1 MAAFFSVFSAIPQQ
15 PVSSPSYHFAGSA
28 AWVRERGS
36 RQIFLFSAARVA
48 SVRRGGAFGYSLRRH
63 HVTIRQLPDT
73 LINQIAAGEVIERPA
88 SVVKE
93 LVENAIDAG
102 ARRIDI
108 DLEEGGVRLI
118 RVRDDGGGIAPEQLA
133 LAVQRHATSKIAS
146 LDDLE
151 AVGTLGFRGE
161 ALPSIAS
168 VSRFSIGSRRGDD
181 AHGTVLAVDGGRV
194 GEPAP
199 KQQAAGTTVEVRD
212 LFYNVPARRKFLRAE
227 RTELGHIEEW
237 LRQLAL
243 ARPDVELRVSHNGKP
258 LRRYKHEGSGL
269 FSGER
274 LNETLGEEFL
284 KHALMIEREGPL
296 STDSGS
302 QIRLRGWIA
311 QPAYSRASAD
321 QQYLFVNGRAVRDR
335 SVAHAVKQAYAD
347 VLFHGRQ
354 PAYVLFLEVDPRR
367 VDVNV
372 HPAKHEVRFR
382 DARAIHDFVYR
393 TLHAALA
400 ETRAGADVGLEPGIA
415 ADAGHALADRAMF
428 ASATQPQS
436 QWNRPMPQSGL
447 GLRVDEARAA
457 YAALYAG
464 PPATGPQPALRP
476 LPEAQE
482 GEVPPLG
489 YAIAQLHGIYI
500 LSETADGL
508 IVVDM
513 HAAHER
519 IGYEKLKSAH
529 DGIGLRTQPLLVP
542 QTVAVS
548 EREAATAEREAQT
561 LAALG
566 FEVDRGG
573 PQSLILRG
581 VPALLADGDIE
592 ALLRDVIAD
601 LAEHGESRRV
611 AGARDE
617 LLATMACHGAVRA
630 NRRLSLPEMNAL
642 LREMEVTE
650 RSGQCNHGRPT
661 WAKFSLGEIDRWFLR
676 GR

>member
-1 MAAFFSVFSAIPQQ
+1 
-15 PVSSPSYHFAGSA
+15 VS
-28 AWVRERGS
+28 
-36 RQIFLFSAARVA
+36 
-48 SVRRGGAFGYSLRRH
+48 
-63 HVTIRQLPDT
+63 IRQLPDT
-73 LINQIAAGEVIERPA
+73 LVNQIAAGEVIERPA

-93 LVENAIDAG
+93 LVENALDAG
-102 ARRIDI
+102 AKRIEI

-118 RVRDDGGGIAPEQLA
+118 RVRDDGGGIESDELP
-133 LAVQRHATSKIAS
+133 LAVSRHATSKITS

-151 AVGTLGFRGE
+151 AVATLGFRGE

-168 VSRFSIGSRRGDD
+168 VSRFTLASRRTDD
-181 AHGTVLAVDGGRV
+181 ERGSALQVDGGRV
-194 GEPAP
+194 GEIAP
-199 KQQAAGTTVEVRD
+199 KAQAYGTTVEVRD

-258 LRRYKHEGSGL
+258 LRRYKPDGQNPL
-269 FSGER
+269 FSGDR
-274 LNETLGEEFL
+274 LAETLGEEFL
-284 KHALMIEREGPL
+284 QHALQVERTATMGEGGSALRL
-296 STDSGS
+296 S
-302 QIRLRGWIA
+302 GWIA

-321 QQYLFVNGRAVRDR
+321 QQYLYVNGRAVRDR

-382 DARAIHDFVYR
+382 DARLIHDFVYR
-393 TLHAALA
+393 TLQAVLA
-400 ETRAGADVGLEPGIA
+400 ETRAGVEAGL
-415 ADAGHALADRAMF
+415 
-428 ASATQPQS
+428 ASAQGEHRGDQVRAAYPPAGATAWQ
-436 QWNRPMPQSGL
+436 RPITQSGL
-447 GLRVDEARAA
+447 GLRVEETRAA
-457 YAALYAG
+457 YAALYGGGALPSSG
-464 PPATGPQPALRP
+464 ALAAAAPFAVSPSSDDAQPTRVPLAPP
-476 LPEAQE
+476 QE
-482 GEVPPLG
+482 GEVPALG

-500 LSETADGL
+500 LSECADGL

-529 DGIGLRTQPLLVP
+529 DHEGLRMQPLLVP
-542 QTVAVS
+542 QTLAVAEREADVA
-548 EREAATAEREAQT
+548 EREAATLAE
-561 LAALG
+561 LG
-566 FEVDRGG
+566 FDVGRAG
-573 PQSLILRG
+573 PQSLMLRG
-581 VPALLADGDIE
+581 VPALLAHGDVE

-601 LAEHGESRRV
+601 LREHSDDPAIGGRRV
-611 AGARDE
+611 VGARDE

-630 NRRLSLPEMNAL
+630 HRRLSIPEMNAL
-642 LREMEVTE
+642 LRDMEATE

-661 WAKFSLGEIDRWFLR
+661 WAKFNLAEIDRWFLR